1 VHSLAKELG
10 EHRGSAWKS
19 QSQNSVLWP
28 AAEGRD
34 RAGVSPA
41 ELGVHCSSKAAG
53 RNRRWSFMGT
63 EIYRNRVQ
71 RGFCQKLQCQWTL
84 NNVSSEDAAPTSMG
98 RENSH
103 TRISPSSCTGAWTE
117 VVPHLLSSAL
127 TGRVHNIWCLQQL
140 SECCGNIQKVL
151 VP

>member
-1 VHSLAKELG
+1 MGIVSQIKSRQPKVPASCTSVPTLPPLPARWGAGTAKAVHSLAKELG

-84 NNVSSEDAAPTSMG
+84 
-98 RENSH
+98 
-103 TRISPSSCTGAWTE
+103 
-117 VVPHLLSSAL
+117 
-127 TGRVHNIWCLQQL
+127 
-140 SECCGNIQKVL
+140 
-151 VP
+151 